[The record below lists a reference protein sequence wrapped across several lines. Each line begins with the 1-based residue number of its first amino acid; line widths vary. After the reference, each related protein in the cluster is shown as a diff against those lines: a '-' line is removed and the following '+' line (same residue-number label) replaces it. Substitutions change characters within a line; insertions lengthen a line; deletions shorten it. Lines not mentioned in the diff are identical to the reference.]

1 MFKDLKLRVFSG
13 IALFTSFIIIVFIFP
28 VLIKPLI
35 FILAFIMLREL
46 YLLSGVAKPGDFA
59 YIIIGMVNTFPLVF
73 SQSSPSLA
81 LLIAIPLALVT
92 IFFNRSIFIGLGQL
106 YIVGS
111 LILLLDLIVS
121 DPPVG
126 GLNFFVFFVV
136 CVALSDIGGY
146 FGGQI
151 IGGKKVFERVSPNKT
166 WAGVIVGWLLAG
178 IFYYFLFFI
187 GFFESYLYLFLFLG
201 IALSSQIGDFI
212 ESYTKRYFDVKDSG
226 QIIPGHGGALDR
238 FDGMIFSIYFVKV
251 FDLTF

>member
-1 MFKDLKLRVFSG
+1 
-13 IALFTSFIIIVFIFP
+13 
-28 VLIKPLI
+28 
-35 FILAFIMLREL
+35 MLREL
-46 YLLSGVAKPGDFA
+46 YLLSGVAKPGDFVF
-59 YIIIGMVNTFPLVF
+59 IIIGIVNTFPLIF
-73 SQSSPSLA
+73 SQSSPILA
-81 LLIAIPLALVT
+81 LFIAIPLALVT
-92 IFFNRSIFIGLGQL
+92 IFFYRSIFIGLGQL

-111 LILLLDLIVS
+111 LILLLDLIIS

-151 IGGKKVFERVSPNKT
+151 IGGKKVFEKVSPNKT

-178 IFYYFLFFI
+178 IFYYFLFLV

-238 FDGMIFSIYFVKV
+238 FDGMIFSIYFVKI
-251 FDLTF
+251 FDLIF

>member
-1 MFKDLKLRVFSG
+1 LFKDLKLRVFSG

-28 VLIKPLI
+28 DLIKPLI
-35 FILAFIMLREL
+35 FMLAFIMLREL
-46 YLLSGVAKPGDFA
+46 YLISGVAKPGDFV
-59 YIIIGMVNTFPLVF
+59 YVIIGMVNTFPLVF

-126 GLNFFVFFVV
+126 RLNFFVFFVV

-146 FGGQI
+146 FWWSKYRRQKG
-151 IGGKKVFERVSPNKT
+151 
-166 WAGVIVGWLLAG
+166 
-178 IFYYFLFFI
+178 FLK
-187 GFFESYLYLFLFLG
+187 E
-201 IALSSQIGDFI
+201 
-212 ESYTKRYFDVKDSG
+212 
-226 QIIPGHGGALDR
+226 
-238 FDGMIFSIYFVKV
+238 
-251 FDLTF
+251 